1 MNNNTLFSSFFN
13 FGNKN
18 NDNININTPL
28 HVLVLS
34 PDRPFEGM
42 GGLSVQLKEMV
53 EGCVELCPWLTF
65 SVIGPSMHSSM
76 SPWPIMNQTKNFNQ
90 EQNQEQVE
98 IKSQNLISPTT
109 LSNTLSTLSS
119 IPPMPLSPPPPPP
132 SIRYY
137 NCYQRPRMTG
147 LNTSDIWN
155 VITDE
160 SNYLLTV
167 MLYNIVPDVLLCFD
181 FSTCSLGWM
190 LKDYYQQK
198 HNKIVPFIFGCSLSY
213 GKWYSDTM
221 QFYKQPFDS
230 TVQFVISKEQR
241 SMFFCD
247 ALLCNSSWWKS
258 YFPPFKTVFEIAN
271 GIHMVE
277 VDKLTLLSDQDIE
290 QQIKSNY
297 HWLDIINKN
306 NNQSPVSTLS
316 TVSSLSSLSPVSTI
330 LPSPLL
336 DSKINI
342 NENLNNTSN
351 TLNTLNTSKR
361 LKILYIGRLVA
372 NKGVQFLLH
381 SQSIPTESDIYFMG
395 DLNGVAVHIKQ
406 LLKTIIEKDHRFHYV
421 GKMSGNKKM
430 AFIKSMDCCVFP
442 AIHEPFGIV
451 MLEAAAC
458 GVPFFYSTIP
468 GMEEIGS
475 KLGGYPLDIITKNPD
490 QIPVYIGQQ
499 LEQFR
504 IKSKQEVEK
513 DQHYLLQQVQQFNW
527 KEICNQYVNMFYQ
540 IRNNVQS

>member
-1 MNNNTLFSSFFN
+1 MNNNNLFFPFFN
-13 FGNKN
+13 LGNKN
-18 NDNININTPL
+18 DANINTNIPL

-42 GGLSVQLKEMV
+42 GGLSVQLKEMI

-76 SPWPIMNQTKNFNQ
+76 SSWPIMNQNTD
-90 EQNQEQVE
+90 QNTDQDE
-98 IKSQNLISPTT
+98 IKSQNLTSFTPSTP
-109 LSNTLSTLSS
+109 STLITPSTPP
-119 IPPMPLSPPPPPP
+119 IPSSPPPPPP

-137 NCYQRPRMTG
+137 NCYQKPRMTG
-147 LNTSDIWN
+147 LNTSDILN

-160 SNYLLTV
+160 PNYLLTV
-167 MLYNIVPDVLLCFD
+167 MLHDIIPDVMLCFD

-198 HNKIVPFIFGCSLSY
+198 HNKTVPFIFGCSLSY

-258 YFPPFKTVFEIAN
+258 YFPPFKPVFEIAN
-271 GIHMVE
+271 GIHMTEVE
-277 VDKLTLLSDQDIE
+277 NLTRLSDQDIE
-290 QQIKSNY
+290 QQIKLNY

-306 NNQSPVSTLS
+306 NTPTTVSTPP
-316 TVSSLSSLSPVSTI
+316 SLG
-330 LPSPLL
+330 
-336 DSKINI
+336 SKINM
-342 NENLNNTSN
+342 NENP
-351 TLNTLNTSKR
+351 NTSKR

-372 NKGVQFLLH
+372 NKGVQFLLQ

-395 DLNGVAVHIKQ
+395 DLDGVAVHIKK

-451 MLEAAAC
+451 MLESAAC
-458 GVPFFYSTIP
+458 GVPFFYSKIP
-468 GMEEIGS
+468 GMGEIGS
-475 KLGGYPLDIITKNPD
+475 KLGGYPLDIINKTPD
-490 QIPVYIGQQ
+490 QIPDYIGQQ

-504 IKSKQEVEK
+504 IRSKQEVEK
-513 DQHYLLQQVQQFNW
+513 DQHNLLQQVKQFNW
-527 KEICNQYVNMFYQ
+527 KEISGQYVNMFYQ
-540 IRNNVQS
+540 LHNNSKS